1 MKVPWYSVFSFLLF
15 FFRTNGKKGRLD
27 ENDFRHGYGNY
38 FESAILKVTWCQQE
52 Y

>member
-1 MKVPWYSVFSFLLF
+1 MIFHIFIYIFL
-15 FFRTNGKKGRLD
+15 FRNYGKKEHLN

-38 FESAILKVTWCQQE
+38 FESAILKVTWYQQE